1 MGEGDGSGVGDSG
14 VGAGDCAF
22 FFASRYLRVC
32 SLRRAFNSSGVIF
45 VRFAL
50 GLISSMESLISSFGG
65 GGGGGGAGAGGGAG
79 GGTPAFFALSL
90 ARFAL
95 DCSFRLSFNSSGV
108 SFPPLITLGVSSKS
122 LPIFAII
129 H

>member
-1 MGEGDGSGVGDSG
+1 M
-14 VGAGDCAF
+14 
-22 FFASRYLRVC
+22 
-32 SLRRAFNSSGVIF
+32 RRAFNSSGVIF

-50 GLISSMESLISSFGG
+50 GGGLISSMESLISSL
-65 GGGGGGAGAGGGAG
+65 GGGGGAGGGAGAG

-95 DCSFRLSFNSSGV
+95 DCSLRLSLNYSGV